1 MGEGEHCS
9 LLTEQVWHSGFRT
22 IDHKFDKTGQFTL
35 GQSLALILVSY
46 QFRVCGFLVIKPT
59 HMPMPMMIMMVAM
72 IIRMVI
78 LMTKITKKQRDKGFW
93 VKIYQF

>member
-22 IDHKFDKTGQFTL
+22 IDHKFGNDKTGQFTI

-72 IIRMVI
+72 IIMMVI
-78 LMTKITKKQRDKGFW
+78 LMTKMTKNKEIKSFG
-93 VKIYQF
+93 